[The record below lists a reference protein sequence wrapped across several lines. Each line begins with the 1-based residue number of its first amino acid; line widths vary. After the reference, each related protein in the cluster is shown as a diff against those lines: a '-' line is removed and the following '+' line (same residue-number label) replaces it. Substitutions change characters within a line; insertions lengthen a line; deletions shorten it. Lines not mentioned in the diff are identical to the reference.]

1 MNEWKFPNKMD
12 NIMKHDRGPDRGF
25 VQERGTEEPKFFS
38 AGFSP
43 TGKLLIFC
51 VLVFAVGFL
60 LGRES
65 VFYQIKHGIGQMFG
79 G

>member
-1 MNEWKFPNKMD
+1 MD
-12 NIMKHDRGPDRGF
+12 KEN
-25 VQERGTEEPKFFS
+25 KFFS
-38 AGFSP
+38 TGFSP

-65 VFYQIKHGIGQMFG
+65 VFYQIKHGIGQIIG